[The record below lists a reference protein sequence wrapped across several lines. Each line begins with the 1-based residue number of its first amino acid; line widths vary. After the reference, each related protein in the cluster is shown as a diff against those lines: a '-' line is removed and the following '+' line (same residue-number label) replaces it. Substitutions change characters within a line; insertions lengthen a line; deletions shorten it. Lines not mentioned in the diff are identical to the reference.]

1 MAIHSLEKIQTIPAS
16 LEKVWDFISSPKN
29 LREITPDYMGFE
41 ITSNQLS
48 DRMYAGQIITY
59 KVRPLLGIPL
69 NWCTEITHVKEHE
82 YFVDEQRQ
90 GPYQLWHHQHHIR
103 EVKGGVE
110 MTDIVHYQVPLGFIG
125 ELFVPLIV
133 TPKLKDIFQYRF
145 EKMEQLFGKIQ
156 MS

>member
-41 ITSNQLS
+41 ITSTQLS
-48 DRMYAGQIITY
+48 DKMYAGQIITY

-145 EKMEQLFGKIQ
+145 EKMEQLFGEI
-156 MS
+156 

>member
-1 MAIHSLEKIQTIPAS
+1 MAIHCLQKTQKLNLSISE
-16 LEKVWDFISSPKN
+16 VWDFISSPKN
-29 LREITPDYMGFE
+29 LKEITPDYMGFE
-41 ITSNQLS
+41 ILTDLPEK
-48 DRMYAGQIITY
+48 MYAGQIIQY
-59 KVRPLLGIPL
+59 KVTPLLNIPMS
-69 NWCTEITHVKEHE
+69 WCTEITHVKEHE

-145 EKMEQLFGKIQ
+145 GKMEQLFGKI
-156 MS
+156 